1 VSQAPSSVS
10 AMAAKCL
17 RIAEYF
23 SAIATE
29 LENFEDAL
37 ASLDAR
43 EQGHVDDA
51 PVLGLRRSK
60 MSSTKV
66 VQKFLSVAAVAERLG
81 IDNRTLRRL
90 RLDKAQRFPEAR
102 RIGSSLRW
110 RSDEIEAWTERQ
122 KERV

>member
-1 VSQAPSSVS
+1 VNP
-10 AMAAKCL
+10 AAHSLAASCM
-17 RIAEYF
+17 RIAEHF
-23 SAIATE
+23 AAIATE

-37 ASLDAR
+37 ASLGAQ

-66 VQKFLSVAAVAERLG
+66 DQKFLSVAAVAERLG
-81 IDNRTLRRL
+81 IDKRTLRRL
-90 RLDKAQRFPEAR
+90 RLDKSQRFPEAR

-110 RSDEIEAWTERQ
+110 RSDEIDSWTERQ
-122 KERV
+122 KERA